1 VIEVAPLEAAPAR
14 VRGGAWAHL
23 PAPLRP
29 VFVRWLLVVLAL
41 VLVELLVRAGAIRPT
56 VIPPPTAV
64 AQAIAEGFRS
74 GEALRALGRT
84 TAEIGISF
92 AAALVVGVA
101 IGLALWRWRVAR
113 EVVQPALITLYAVPL
128 VFFYPVLL
136 ALFGIGIGPVLVVAI
151 LTGIVPVALNTMI
164 GLVEL
169 QPVWSKTARAF
180 NASTRQLYSKVY
192 FPGAAP
198 FLFSGIR
205 LGITYISIGVIAM
218 EFITSDAGLGYMAR
232 YYKEQFQAPK
242 VYGYVTLVFA
252 LAMVFDAVLRRL
264 ADRVQGTTA

>member
-1 VIEVAPLEAAPAR
+1 VIEAAPLEAAPAR
-14 VRGGAWAHL
+14 VRGGVWGHL

-29 VFVRWLLVVLAL
+29 AYVRWLLVVLVLALLEAL
-41 VLVELLVRAGAIRPT
+41 VRVGAIRPT
-56 VIPPPTAV
+56 VIPAPTAV
-64 AQAIAEGFRS
+64 GQALADSFRT
-74 GEALRALGRT
+74 GEVLRALGRT
-84 TAEIGISF
+84 AAELGISF
-92 AAALVVGVA
+92 GVAVVVGVA

-169 QPVWSKTARAF
+169 QPVWVKTARAF
-180 NASTRQLYSKVY
+180 NASRRQLYTKVY

-198 FLFSGIR
+198 FFFAGLR

-242 VYGYVTLVFA
+242 VYAYVTVVFA

>member
-1 VIEVAPLEAAPAR
+1 M
-14 VRGGAWAHL
+14 
-23 PAPLRP
+23 
-29 VFVRWLLVVLAL
+29 RWLLVVLVLALLEAL
-41 VLVELLVRAGAIRPT
+41 VRLGAIRPT
-56 VIPPPTAV
+56 VIPAPTAV
-64 AQAIAEGFRS
+64 GQALADSFRT

-84 TAEIGISF
+84 AAELGISF
-92 AAALVVGVA
+92 GVAAVVGVA

-169 QPVWSKTARAF
+169 QPVWVKTARAF
-180 NASTRQLYSKVY
+180 NASRRQLYTKVY

-198 FLFSGIR
+198 FFFGLR

-218 EFITSDAGLGYMAR
+218 EFITSDAGLATWR
-232 YYKEQFQAPK
+232 A
-242 VYGYVTLVFA
+242 TTRSSS
-252 LAMVFDAVLRRL
+252 RR
-264 ADRVQGTTA
+264 RRCTPT